1 MRHQGA
7 LPTTEKD
14 YPVKRTTLLAAALL
28 LSGTAL
34 SHAADQYRPAAP
46 IPYSWSGLYVGAVGG
61 YGQSSS
67 QGLDMKGGTAG
78 GTLGF
83 NAQWQSLVFGLEGDV
98 SWLGLKQ
105 TIGPIAAE
113 TNHLI
118 TVRGRIGYAFDRLLI
133 YGTAGIASVENQLTI
148 GGLKDR
154 RSHDGFVYG
163 GGIEYAITDAW
174 SAKAEYLRVALQSAN
189 YFEKDLGV
197 GVPSGSVDID
207 MVRVGVSYRFR

>member
-1 MRHQGA
+1 MF
-7 LPTTEKD
+7 EKSQQHR
-14 YPVKRTTLLAAALL
+14 RTTMKKTILSIAIL

-46 IPYSWSGLYVGAVGG
+46 IPYTEPFTWSGLYVGAVGG

-67 QGLDMKGGTAG
+67 QGLDMKSGTAG
-78 GTLGF
+78 GTVGF
-83 NAQWQSLVFGLEGDV
+83 NAQWESLVFGLEGDV

-105 TIGPIAAE
+105 SIGPIVAE

-133 YGTAGIASVENQLTI
+133 YGTAGIASVENQLSV
-148 GGLKDR
+148 GGLSDR

-163 GGIEYAITDAW
+163 AGIEYGITNAW
-174 SAKAEYLRVALQSAN
+174 SAKVEYLRLALQSAN

-207 MVRVGVSYRFR
+207 MVRAGVSYRFR